1 MKTIVEQKADII
13 KMLGDMNQI
22 LEKYCDWNM
31 RFN

>member
-22 LEKYCDWNM
+22 LEKYCD
-31 RFN
+31 